1 MGKASK
7 AQTPVRKERQAT
19 DTPTGAKQKCRSK
32 CVFTRKVS
40 NCCYSMSADTLS
52 CMKQDD
58 PLRDDKIKTKF
69 LGANFPT
76 VGLDG
81 SPKLRATSLPCSDL
95 FQFRGKPSEVR
106 QAIGRTLAQ
115 EDILGIFGVQMCL
128 QDMVSMTDCG
138 FKRLT
143 QDNKSWLNSANMVK
157 THLLDYE
164 SRIPWETRFGEEKED
179 FDKRQ
184 LWVCHGVEF
193 KNYRIN
199 RGYQQP
205 FLVTFTRSNVLTI
218 NELSALTGVYYMPET
233 INVVAYVEVWS
244 ASGTENYSKTF
255 TDQLADMGAKP
266 SVYNECRT
274 AGVHI
279 DESLFPAANP
289 SEHLP
294 SLMKKKRKCMQPKDF
309 IPKTPENDKRLQKK
323 FEKMAKELQ
332 QQKTTLG
339 NDAPVLL
346 FESNGSLV
354 YSPPVRICSGHHSAA
369 GKRLQAMQAKR
380 EDLFPTSS
388 QMVEKSD
395 DNTVNSL
402 CEASLNLSHDTL
414 CSEDFFAGVLHLS
427 FDDLCGSS
435 GCGTQQRKL
444 GRFLDESK
452 SAACASSAVLKTSSV
467 RPPASP
473 GSLASVGAGSGGV
486 RREEGPVSYVICN
499 KRAPQGPFMSPEL
512 LSHGKKG
519 VGELQA
525 TPGGET
531 EEEPP
536 AGPALLH
543 CTRSLSRRERTSL
556 LERADFSCIGRNP
569 RSADGTY
576 STVKAGFRLQKPANY
591 GADLGL
597 SSVTSKE
604 TPAAEGTP
612 GDCPRAE
619 AQRRGDARPGGSDS
633 PHTLDGLTPQKGR
646 RGDFTPLKGSNKEMK
661 GWIDIKSTQ
670 KEDTPSKMVNS
681 PEGEALSDYKLNCAG
696 DCDVEKSAEAREE
709 LPRGRSG
716 SVKRGPTRHDVLD
729 GSWEGFKDLI
739 RPHEESRKREKGQ
752 KWPFLKHRDL
762 FQKELSIS
770 PSRGGA
776 GENLERALLG
786 RAVGLESQL
795 IRVGLLRRRK
805 LAAERRCDSE
815 APETRG
821 LMVV

>member
-1 MGKASK
+1 MA
-7 AQTPVRKERQAT
+7 A
-19 DTPTGAKQKCRSK
+19 
-32 CVFTRKVS
+32 
-40 NCCYSMSADTLS
+40 
-52 CMKQDD
+52 
-58 PLRDDKIKTKF
+58 
-69 LGANFPT
+69 
-76 VGLDG
+76 
-81 SPKLRATSLPCSDL
+81 
-95 FQFRGKPSEVR
+95 
-106 QAIGRTLAQ
+106 
-115 EDILGIFGVQMCL
+115 
-128 QDMVSMTDCG
+128 
-138 FKRLT
+138 
-143 QDNKSWLNSANMVK
+143 
-157 THLLDYE
+157 
-164 SRIPWETRFGEEKED
+164 
-179 FDKRQ
+179 
-184 LWVCHGVEF
+184 
-193 KNYRIN
+193 
-199 RGYQQP
+199 
-205 FLVTFTRSNVLTI
+205 
-218 NELSALTGVYYMPET
+218 PET
-233 INVVAYVEVWS
+233 LGGPVLKDVVAYVEVWS

-255 TDQLADMGAKP
+255 TDQLADMGAKVSKTFNKQVTHVVFKDGYQSTWAKARKRGVKLV
-266 SVYNECRT
+266 SVLWVEKCRT

-294 SLMKKKRKCMQPKDF
+294 SLVKKKRKCMQPKDF

-346 FESNGSLV
+346 FEANGSLV

-369 GKRLQAMQAKR
+369 GKRLQATQAKR

-402 CEASLNLSHDTL
+402 CEASLNLSHGCDTL

-444 GRFLDESK
+444 GGFLDESK

-473 GSLASVGAGSGGV
+473 GSLGQLTLHQSPGSLSKGDTHGQRGAAGQAITPDAKPAWEPARGVFDGKRGLSPTSSVTKEPPRGPSCPQSSSATGRRVSANSRPPPEERLRKRRSLGWPPAPRLQPENSPKCASRSAVETLGRGESSYDDYFSPNNLKERDSESLLPGV
-486 RREEGPVSYVICN
+486 
-499 KRAPQGPFMSPEL
+499 Q
-512 LSHGKKG
+512 
-519 VGELQA
+519 
-525 TPGGET
+525 
-531 EEEPP
+531 PP

-604 TPAAEGTP
+604 TPAAKGTL

-619 AQRRGDARPGGSDS
+619 AQRRGDARLGGSDS
-633 PHTLDGLTPQKGR
+633 PHTLDGLTPQKGH

-709 LPRGRSG
+709 LPRGCSE
-716 SVKRGPTRHDVLD
+716 SVKRGPARHDVLD
-729 GSWEGFKDLI
+729 GSWEGFEDLI

-752 KWPFLKHRDL
+752 KVLWSLEMGHRISEEPFEQSDYFPAAPTHSLSTRSGPQRTARCCREGDADQPTAAANSPPRRPRTLK
-762 FQKELSIS
+762 
-770 PSRGGA
+770 
-776 GENLERALLG
+776 
-786 RAVGLESQL
+786 
-795 IRVGLLRRRK
+795 
-805 LAAERRCDSE
+805 
-815 APETRG
+815 
-821 LMVV
+821 

>member
-1 MGKASK
+1 M
-7 AQTPVRKERQAT
+7 
-19 DTPTGAKQKCRSK
+19 GAK
-32 CVFTRKVS
+32 V
-40 NCCYSMSADTLS
+40 
-52 CMKQDD
+52 
-58 PLRDDKIKTKF
+58 
-69 LGANFPT
+69 
-76 VGLDG
+76 
-81 SPKLRATSLPCSDL
+81 
-95 FQFRGKPSEVR
+95 
-106 QAIGRTLAQ
+106 
-115 EDILGIFGVQMCL
+115 
-128 QDMVSMTDCG
+128 
-138 FKRLT
+138 
-143 QDNKSWLNSANMVK
+143 
-157 THLLDYE
+157 
-164 SRIPWETRFGEEKED
+164 
-179 FDKRQ
+179 
-184 LWVCHGVEF
+184 
-193 KNYRIN
+193 
-199 RGYQQP
+199 
-205 FLVTFTRSNVLTI
+205 
-218 NELSALTGVYYMPET
+218 
-233 INVVAYVEVWS
+233 
-244 ASGTENYSKTF
+244 SKTF
-255 TDQLADMGAKP
+255 NKQVTHVVFKDGYQSTWAKARKRGVKLV
-266 SVYNECRT
+266 SVLWVEKCRT

-309 IPKTPENDKRLQKK
+309 IPKTPENDRRLQKK

-380 EDLFPTSS
+380 EDLSPTSS

-402 CEASLNLSHDTL
+402 CEASLNLSRDTL

-444 GRFLDESK
+444 GGFLDESK

-467 RPPASP
+467 RLPASP
-473 GSLASVGAGSGGV
+473 GSLGQLTLHQSPGSLSKGDIHRQRGAAGRAITPDAKPAWEPARGVFDGKRGLSPMSSVTKEPPRGPSCPQSSSATRRRVSAISRPPPEERLRKRPSLGRPPAPRLQPENSLKCASSSAVQTLGRGESSYDDYFSPNNLKERDLESLLPGV
-486 RREEGPVSYVICN
+486 
-499 KRAPQGPFMSPEL
+499 Q
-512 LSHGKKG
+512 
-519 VGELQA
+519 
-525 TPGGET
+525 
-531 EEEPP
+531 PP

-569 RSADGTY
+569 RSANGTD

-591 GADLGL
+591 GADPGL

-612 GDCPRAE
+612 GDCPRAK
-619 AQRRGDARPGGSDS
+619 AQRRGDACPGGSDS
-633 PHTLDGLTPQKGR
+633 PHILDGLTPQKGR

-681 PEGEALSDYKLNCAG
+681 PEGEAQSDYKLNCVG

-709 LPRGRSG
+709 LPRGCSE
-716 SVKRGPTRHDVLD
+716 SVNRGPARRDVLD

-739 RPHEESRKREKGQ
+739 RPHEESRKSGKGQ
-752 KWPFLKHRDL
+752 KPTRTLVMTSMPSEYCGLWKWVIGFPRNHSNCQTTSLQLLLAHSAQGLGLREPPAAAV
-762 FQKELSIS
+762 KETPLN
-770 PSRGGA
+770 PRLLLTA
-776 GENLERALLG
+776 RPVVLG
-786 RAVGLESQL
+786 RASEG
-795 IRVGLLRRRK
+795 RGGRRK
-805 LAAERRCDSE
+805 DAFLYRHVCRLWVLWFSREESSFVWLSDA
-815 APETRG
+815 
-821 LMVV
+821 

>member
-1 MGKASK
+1 M
-7 AQTPVRKERQAT
+7 
-19 DTPTGAKQKCRSK
+19 GAK
-32 CVFTRKVS
+32 V
-40 NCCYSMSADTLS
+40 
-52 CMKQDD
+52 
-58 PLRDDKIKTKF
+58 
-69 LGANFPT
+69 
-76 VGLDG
+76 
-81 SPKLRATSLPCSDL
+81 
-95 FQFRGKPSEVR
+95 
-106 QAIGRTLAQ
+106 
-115 EDILGIFGVQMCL
+115 
-128 QDMVSMTDCG
+128 
-138 FKRLT
+138 
-143 QDNKSWLNSANMVK
+143 
-157 THLLDYE
+157 
-164 SRIPWETRFGEEKED
+164 
-179 FDKRQ
+179 
-184 LWVCHGVEF
+184 
-193 KNYRIN
+193 
-199 RGYQQP
+199 
-205 FLVTFTRSNVLTI
+205 
-218 NELSALTGVYYMPET
+218 
-233 INVVAYVEVWS
+233 
-244 ASGTENYSKTF
+244 SKTF
-255 TDQLADMGAKP
+255 NKQVTHVVFKDGYQSTWAKAWKRGVKLV
-266 SVYNECRT
+266 SVLWVEKCRT

-414 CSEDFFAGVLHLS
+414 CSEDCFAGVLHLS

-444 GRFLDESK
+444 GGFLDESK
-452 SAACASSAVLKTSSV
+452 SAAWASSAVLKTGSV
-467 RPPASP
+467 RPPAPP
-473 GSLASVGAGSGGV
+473 GSLGQLTLHQAPGSLSKGDTHGQRGAAGRAIAPDVKPAWEPARGVFDGKRGLSPTSSVTKEPPSGPSCPQSSSATGRRVSANSRPPPEERLRKRRSLGWPPAPRLQPENSPKCASRSAVETLGRGESSYDDYFSPNNLEERDSESLLPGV
-486 RREEGPVSYVICN
+486 R
-499 KRAPQGPFMSPEL
+499 
-512 LSHGKKG
+512 
-519 VGELQA
+519 
-525 TPGGET
+525 
-531 EEEPP
+531 PP

-556 LERADFSCIGRNP
+556 LQRADFSCLGRNP

-619 AQRRGDARPGGSDS
+619 AQRRGDARPGRSDS
-633 PHTLDGLTPQKGR
+633 PHTLDGLTPQKGQ

-696 DCDVEKSAEAREE
+696 DCDVEKPAEAREE

-739 RPHEESRKREKGQ
+739 RPHEESRKSEKGQ
-752 KWPFLKHRDL
+752 KVLWSLEMGHRISEEPFEQSNYFPAAPTHS
-762 FQKELSIS
+762 LSTRSGPQRTARCCHEGDADQPTAAANS
-770 PSRGGA
+770 PPTSSSDAQVRGGVDTGRMPFYTVTFA
-776 GENLERALLG
+776 ACGCCGFHVKKAPSCSFLMPECVSQRSTDPPCWAFSIKASLCVLVIIIERPQNL
-786 RAVGLESQL
+786 
-795 IRVGLLRRRK
+795 
-805 LAAERRCDSE
+805 CH
-815 APETRG
+815 
-821 LMVV
+821 

>member
-1 MGKASK
+1 MA
-7 AQTPVRKERQAT
+7 A
-19 DTPTGAKQKCRSK
+19 
-32 CVFTRKVS
+32 
-40 NCCYSMSADTLS
+40 
-52 CMKQDD
+52 
-58 PLRDDKIKTKF
+58 
-69 LGANFPT
+69 
-76 VGLDG
+76 
-81 SPKLRATSLPCSDL
+81 
-95 FQFRGKPSEVR
+95 
-106 QAIGRTLAQ
+106 
-115 EDILGIFGVQMCL
+115 
-128 QDMVSMTDCG
+128 
-138 FKRLT
+138 
-143 QDNKSWLNSANMVK
+143 
-157 THLLDYE
+157 
-164 SRIPWETRFGEEKED
+164 
-179 FDKRQ
+179 
-184 LWVCHGVEF
+184 
-193 KNYRIN
+193 
-199 RGYQQP
+199 
-205 FLVTFTRSNVLTI
+205 
-218 NELSALTGVYYMPET
+218 PET
-233 INVVAYVEVWS
+233 LGGPVLKDVVAYVEVWS

-255 TDQLADMGAKP
+255 TDQLADMGAKVSKTFNKQVTHVVFKDGYQSTWAKARKRGVKLV
-266 SVYNECRT
+266 SVLWVEKCRT

-294 SLMKKKRKCMQPKDF
+294 SLVKKKRKCMQPKDF

-346 FESNGSLV
+346 FEANGSLV

-369 GKRLQAMQAKR
+369 GKRLQATQAKR

-402 CEASLNLSHDTL
+402 CEASLNLSHGCDTL

-444 GRFLDESK
+444 GGFLDESK

-473 GSLASVGAGSGGV
+473 GSLGQLTLHQSPGSLSKGDTHGQRGAAGQAITPDAKPAWEPARGVFDGKRGLSPTSSVTKEPPRGPSCPQSSSATGRRVSANSRPPPEERLRKRRSLGWPPAPRLQPENSPKCASRSAVETLGRGESSYDDYFSPNNLKERDSESLLPGV
-486 RREEGPVSYVICN
+486 
-499 KRAPQGPFMSPEL
+499 Q
-512 LSHGKKG
+512 
-519 VGELQA
+519 
-525 TPGGET
+525 
-531 EEEPP
+531 PP

-604 TPAAEGTP
+604 TPAAKGTL

-619 AQRRGDARPGGSDS
+619 AQRRGDARLGGSDS
-633 PHTLDGLTPQKGR
+633 PHTLDGLTPQKGH

-709 LPRGRSG
+709 LPRGCSE
-716 SVKRGPTRHDVLD
+716 SVKRGPARHDVLD
-729 GSWEGFKDLI
+729 GSWEGFEDLI

-752 KWPFLKHRDL
+752 KVLWSLEMGHRISEEPFEQSDY
-762 FQKELSIS
+762 F
-770 PSRGGA
+770 P
-776 GENLERALLG
+776 
-786 RAVGLESQL
+786 
-795 IRVGLLRRRK
+795 
-805 LAAERRCDSE
+805 AAPVCVCTSF
-815 APETRG
+815 
-821 LMVV
+821 